1 MSDMNSWKGI
11 IRLKYHLAIFSI
23 IKLLRLIAMHST
35 DYTIF
40 CNGARDK
47 IKINPK
53 AIIIGNPNTFVI
65 A

>member
-1 MSDMNSWKGI
+1 MNSWKDI
-11 IRLKYHLAIFSI
+11 IEIKYYLAIFSI
-23 IKLLRLIAMHST
+23 IKLLKYNCNKLYGLHN
-35 DYTIF
+35 IF
-40 CNGARDK
+40 YNMAKDK